1 MVPFAS
7 RTCYLCK
14 AAANKNLEPSWQTW
28 ENTSVGHND
37 RPTLLYS
44 ISERYKGFQYILPRN
59 TLAMLL
65 LKEPKLTVEGTAI
78 STPSTLLLTTDGQ
91 DVLGKHKGE

>member
-28 ENTSVGHND
+28 EHTCAGHND
-37 RPTLLYS
+37 RPTLPYS
-44 ISERYKGFQYILPRN
+44 ISGRYKGFWYQPLKYIGN
-59 TLAMLL
+59 MLVYFTE
-65 LKEPKLTVEGTAI
+65 KHFGQATAKI
-78 STPSTLLLTTDGQ
+78 AKAHCRGNDQ
-91 DVLGKHKGE
+91 